1 MDINQAIKIIDLE
14 IDSLDG
20 RLYGHQSVVDAWA
33 LVKSKAVALEKIK
46 ESLTQRI
53 EEGK

>member
-1 MDINQAIKIIDLE
+1 MNTNQAIKIIDLE

-33 LVKSKAVALEKIK
+33 LVKSKAITLEKIK
-46 ESLTQRI
+46 ESLSQQV
-53 EEGK
+53 EDK